1 MTGNGSMPTWLQF
14 LLRMLIGGS
23 IIALIPVVS
32 RKLSPSVAGVAV
44 LIPVV
49 TLLSFYF
56 IARDEGVD
64 SIASAAIAALI
75 ALPTFA
81 AFLLAVY
88 VAARHLSSLP
98 AILLIALAVWFACAI
113 PAAYFLNRK

>member
-1 MTGNGSMPTWLQF
+1 MTGNGSTPAWLQF

-23 IIALIPVVS
+23 VIALIPLVS
-32 RKLSPSVAGVAV
+32 RKFSPSVAGVAV
-44 LIPVV
+44 LVPVV

-64 SIASAAIAALI
+64 SIAGAAVAALV
-75 ALPTFA
+75 ALPTIA
-81 AFLLAVY
+81 AFLLAIY

-98 AILLIALAVWFACAI
+98 AILLIALAVWLAFAV